1 MHRLLRRQ
9 LKKSG
14 LDPASETA
22 PTLDQWR
29 KLLPHIDRAYGQSDQ
44 DRYTLERSLTIS
56 SDEMHELYK
65 RLKDS
70 TEARWGAIANAL
82 PDLLFLQDAQGIY
95 HEIFSEAR
103 DDKLFRPENEIINKH
118 PKEIFPPKVA
128 DTFMALLQKA
138 LDTQE
143 VQILEYELDVPAGRR
158 WFEARMTPTKLR
170 LNGEQ
175 TVITLARDITDR
187 KQAEVRRRL
196 ASTVFEAVTEGMV
209 ILDRE
214 HHIIFVNSAF
224 TYITGRSEAE
234 AVGKEPRFLQSGASE
249 EKLRI
254 IWSIVDAKGSWRG
267 EIQSRR
273 TNGQIYHLWLSIN
286 AVKDSNERITHY
298 ALVLSDIS
306 ELKRSQEELEYIA
319 THDPLTHLPNRT
331 LFHEQLEQA
340 IHRSKRVNRRGAVFF
355 LDLDRFKNINDT
367 LGHHVG
373 DDLLFQVAERLRQTA
388 REEDMIARIGGDE
401 FTLVIENLQRAEDAA
416 MVAKNLLQTFSA
428 PFPLKGYELEISAS
442 IGISIFPDDGDEIS
456 QLTKQADSAMYSA
469 KEQGRNTFR
478 FFTQKLTDTAFE
490 FFDLE
495 ISLRRAL
502 ELGQFFLLYQPQYDL
517 ISGEL
522 IGVEALIRWNHPGM
536 GLVSPDRFIPIAEV
550 SGLIEPIGEWVLQTA
565 ATQAIQWDRAGLKPF
580 PVSVN
585 LSRRQLNN
593 PGLVDMVS
601 NILET
606 TGLPGERLELEITE
620 SALLETE
627 ERACSSL
634 EKLRAL
640 GCSIAI
646 DDFGTGY
653 SSLANLKL
661 FPLDRLKIDKSF
673 VCGVTKDPNDEAIIR
688 ASIALGNSLQLSVIA
703 EGVETEAQRDFLL
716 KEGCREVQGF
726 LFSQPVEA
734 KRIEEMERRLKAKG

>member
-9 LKKSG
+9 LKKIG
-14 LDPASETA
+14 LNPASESP

-29 KLLPHIDRAYGQSDQ
+29 KLLQHINRAYGQSDQ
-44 DRYTLERSLTIS
+44 DRYTLERSMTIS

-70 TEARWGAIANAL
+70 TEARLGAIANAL

-95 HEIFSEAR
+95 HEAFSEAR

-118 PKEIFPPKVA
+118 PKEIFPPKIA
-128 DTFMALLQKA
+128 DAFMALLQKA
-138 LDTQE
+138 LDTQQ

-170 LNGEQ
+170 LNGEK

-187 KQAEVRRRL
+187 KQAEVRQRL

-209 ILDRE
+209 ILDRD
-214 HHIIFVNSAF
+214 HQVIFVNSAF
-224 TYITGRSEAE
+224 TYITGHLEAE
-234 AVGKEPRFLQSGASE
+234 AVGQEPRFLKNSASE

-254 IWSIVDAKGSWRG
+254 IWSIVDTKGSWRG
-267 EIQSRR
+267 ELQSRR
-273 TNGQIYHLWLSIN
+273 ANGLAYHLWLSIN
-286 AVKDSNERITHY
+286 AVKDSIERITHY

-306 ELKRSQEELEYIA
+306 ELKRSQDELEYIA

-373 DDLLFQVAERLRQTA
+373 DDLLFQVADRLRQTA

-416 MVAKNLLQTFSA
+416 KVAKNLLKTFSA
-428 PFPLKGYELEISAS
+428 PFPLKGYDLEISAS

-478 FFTQKLTDTAFE
+478 FFTQKLTETAFE

-502 ELGQFFLLYQPQYDL
+502 ELNQLFLLYQPQYDL
-517 ISGEL
+517 ISGKL

-536 GLVSPDRFIPIAEV
+536 GLVSPNRFIPIAEV

-565 ATQAIQWDRAGLKPF
+565 ATQAI
-580 PVSVN
+580 
-585 LSRRQLNN
+585 
-593 PGLVDMVS
+593 LVPS
-601 NILET
+601 
-606 TGLPGERLELEITE
+606 
-620 SALLETE
+620 
-627 ERACSSL
+627 
-634 EKLRAL
+634 
-640 GCSIAI
+640 
-646 DDFGTGY
+646 
-653 SSLANLKL
+653 
-661 FPLDRLKIDKSF
+661 
-673 VCGVTKDPNDEAIIR
+673 
-688 ASIALGNSLQLSVIA
+688 
-703 EGVETEAQRDFLL
+703 
-716 KEGCREVQGF
+716 
-726 LFSQPVEA
+726 
-734 KRIEEMERRLKAKG
+734 

>member
-14 LDPASETA
+14 LDPASETP

-118 PKEIFPPKVA
+118 PKEIFPPKIA

-143 VQILEYELDVPAGRR
+143 VQIIEYELDVPAGRR
-158 WFEARMTPTKLR
+158 WFEARMTPTKLQ
-170 LNGEQ
+170 LDGEKS
-175 TVITLARDITDR
+175 VITLARDITDR

-209 ILDRE
+209 ILDRG
-214 HHIIFVNSAF
+214 HRVSFVNSAF
-224 TYITGRSEAE
+224 THITGHSEAE
-234 AVGKEPRFLQSGASE
+234 AVGQEPRFLQSGASE

-267 EIQSRR
+267 ELQSRR
-273 TNGQIYHLWLSIN
+273 ANGQIYHLWLSIN
-286 AVKDSNERITHY
+286 AVKDSSERITHY

-306 ELKRSQEELEYIA
+306 ELKRSQDELEYIA
-319 THDPLTHLPNRT
+319 NHDPLTHLPNRA
-331 LFHEQLEQA
+331 LFHQQLEQA
-340 IHRSKRVNRRGAVFF
+340 IHRSKRINLKGALFF

-401 FTLVIENLQRAEDAA
+401 FTLVIENLHRAEDAA
-416 MVAKNLLQTFSA
+416 RVAKNLLKTFSA
-428 PFPLKGYELEISAS
+428 PFPLKGYELDISAS

-456 QLTKQADSAMYSA
+456 LLTKQADSAMYSA

-478 FFTQKLTDTAFE
+478 FFTQKLTETAFE

-502 ELGQFFLLYQPQYDL
+502 ELNQLFLLYQPQYDL

-536 GLVSPDRFIPIAEV
+536 GLVSPNRFIPIAEV

-565 ATQAIQWDRAGLKPF
+565 ATQAVLWNRAGLKPF

-593 PGLVDMVS
+593 PGLVEMVS

-627 ERACSSL
+627 ERACTSL
-634 EKLRAL
+634 EKLRTL

-673 VCGVTKDPNDEAIIR
+673 VRDVTKDPNDEAIIR
-688 ASIALGNSLQLSVIA
+688 ATIALGHSLQLSVIA

-734 KRIEEMERRLKAKG
+734 KRIEEMMKVTGDR

>member
-1 MHRLLRRQ
+1 MHRLLCRQ
-9 LKKSG
+9 LKKIG
-14 LDPASETA
+14 LDPASTPP

-29 KLLPHIDRAYGQSDQ
+29 ELLSHIDRTYEQSDQ

-56 SDEMHELYK
+56 SDEMHELYT

-70 TEARWGAIANAL
+70 TEARWKAIANAL
-82 PDLLFLQDAQGIY
+82 PDLLFLQDEKGIY

-103 DDKLFRPENEIINKH
+103 DDKLFRPESEIINKH
-118 PKEIFPPKVA
+118 PKDIFPPQVA
-128 DTFMALLQKA
+128 DTFMTLLQKA

-143 VQILEYELDVPAGRR
+143 IQILEYELDVPAGRR
-158 WFEARMTPTKLR
+158 WFEARMTPAKLR
-170 LNGEQ
+170 LDGEK
-175 TVITLARDITDR
+175 TVITLARDITDQ
-187 KQAEVRRRL
+187 KQAEIRQRL

-209 ILDRE
+209 ILDRN

-224 TYITGRSEAE
+224 TYITGHSEAE
-234 AVGKEPRFLQSGASE
+234 VVDNKPHFLKSGASE

-254 IWSIVDAKGSWRG
+254 IWSIVEAKGVWRG
-267 EIQSRR
+267 ELQNRR
-273 TNGQIYHLWLSIN
+273 ANGQSYHLWLSIN
-286 AVKDSNERITHY
+286 AVKDSKKRITHY

-319 THDPLTHLPNRT
+319 NHDPLTHLPNRA

-340 IHRSKRVNRRGAVFF
+340 IHRSKRINRRGAVFF

-401 FTLVIENLQRAEDAA
+401 FTLVIENLHRPEDAA
-416 MVAKNLLQTFSA
+416 KVAKNLLKTFSA

-456 QLTKQADSAMYSA
+456 QLTKQADSAMYNA

-478 FFTQKLTDTAFE
+478 FFTQKLTETAFE

-502 ELGQFFLLYQPQYDL
+502 ELNQLFLLYQPQYDL

-536 GLVSPDRFIPIAEV
+536 GMVSPNRFIPIAEV

-565 ATQAIQWDRAGLKPF
+565 ATQAIQWDMAGLKPF

-585 LSRRQLNN
+585 LSRRQLSN
-593 PGLVDMVS
+593 PGLVEMVQR
-601 NILET
+601 ILET

-634 EKLRAL
+634 EKLRAM

-673 VCGVTKDPNDEAIIR
+673 VRDVTKDPNDEAIIR
-688 ASIALGNSLQLSVIA
+688 ATIALGNSLQLSVIA

-734 KRIEEMERRLKAKG
+734 KRIEEMKRRLKVKG

>member
-9 LKKSG
+9 LKKIG
-14 LDPASETA
+14 LNPASESP

-29 KLLPHIDRAYGQSDQ
+29 KLLQHINRAYGQSDQ

-103 DDKLFRPENEIINKH
+103 DDQLFRPENEIINKH
-118 PKEIFPPKVA
+118 PKEIFPPKIA
-128 DTFMALLQKA
+128 YTFMTLLQKA

-143 VQILEYELDVPAGRR
+143 VQIIEYELDVPAGRR
-158 WFEARMTPTKLR
+158 WFEARMTPTMLR
-170 LNGEQ
+170 LNGEK
-175 TVITLARDITDR
+175 TVISLVRDITDR

-196 ASTVFEAVTEGMV
+196 SSTVFEAVTEGMA
-209 ILDRE
+209 ILDRG
-214 HHIIFVNSAF
+214 HQVTFVNSAF

-234 AVGKEPRFLQSGASE
+234 AVGQEPRFLQSGASE

-267 EIQSRR
+267 ELQSRR
-273 TNGQIYHLWLSIN
+273 ANGQNYHLWLSIN

-340 IHRSKRVNRRGAVFF
+340 IHRSKRINRKGAVFF

-401 FTLVIENLQRAEDAA
+401 FTLVIENLHRPEDAA
-416 MVAKNLLQTFSA
+416 KVAQNLLNTFSA

-478 FFTQKLTDTAFE
+478 FFTQKLTETALE
-490 FFDLE
+490 YFDLE

-502 ELGQFFLLYQPQYDL
+502 ELNQFFLLYQPQYDL

-522 IGVEALIRWNHPGM
+522 LGVEALIRWNHPGM
-536 GLVSPDRFIPIAEV
+536 GMISPNRFIPIAEV

-565 ATQAIQWDRAGLKPF
+565 ATQATQWDKAGLKPF

-593 PGLVDMVS
+593 PGLVDIVS
-601 NILET
+601 RIIET

-627 ERACSSL
+627 EQACSSL

-673 VCGVTKDPNDEAIIR
+673 VRDVTKDPNDEAIIR
-688 ASIALGNSLQLSVIA
+688 ATIALGNSLQLSVIA

-734 KRIEEMERRLKAKG
+734 KRIEEMMKVTGDR

>member
-1 MHRLLRRQ
+1 MHRLLCRQ
-9 LKKSG
+9 LKKIG
-14 LDPASETA
+14 LDPASKSP

-29 KLLPHIDRAYGQSDQ
+29 ELLSHIDRTYEQSDQ

-70 TEARWGAIANAL
+70 TEARWRAIANAL
-82 PDLLFLQDAQGIY
+82 PDLLFLQDEKGIY

-118 PKEIFPPKVA
+118 PKDIFPPRIA

-143 VQILEYELDVPAGRR
+143 VQLLEYELDVPAGRR
-158 WFEARMTPTKLR
+158 WFEARMTPAKLR
-170 LNGEQ
+170 LDGKK

-187 KQAEVRRRL
+187 KQAETRQRL

-209 ILDRE
+209 ILDRD
-214 HHIIFVNSAF
+214 HHIIFVNRAF
-224 TYITGRSEAE
+224 TYITGHSEAE
-234 AVGKEPRFLQSGASE
+234 VVDNKPHFLKSGASE

-254 IWSIVDAKGSWRG
+254 IWSIVEAKGVWRG
-267 EIQSRR
+267 ELQNRR
-273 TNGQIYHLWLSIN
+273 ANGQSYHLWLSIN
-286 AVKDSNERITHY
+286 AVKDSNKRITHY

-306 ELKRSQEELEYIA
+306 ELKHSQEKLEYIA
-319 THDPLTHLPNRT
+319 NHDPLTHLPNRA

-340 IHRSKRVNRRGAVFF
+340 IHRSKRINRRGAVFF

-373 DDLLFQVAERLRQTA
+373 DDLLFQVAERLRQAA

-401 FTLVIENLQRAEDAA
+401 FTLVIENLNRPEDAA
-416 MVAKNLLQTFSA
+416 KVAKNLLKTFSA
-428 PFPLKGYELEISAS
+428 PFPLKGYELEITAS

-478 FFTQKLTDTAFE
+478 FFTQKLTETAFE

-502 ELGQFFLLYQPQYDL
+502 ELNQLFLLYQPQYDL
-517 ISGEL
+517 ISGQL

-536 GLVSPDRFIPIAEV
+536 GMVSPNRFIPIAEV

-565 ATQAIQWDRAGLKPF
+565 ATQSIQWDMAGLKPF

-601 NILET
+601 RILET

-627 ERACSSL
+627 EQACSSL

-673 VCGVTKDPNDEAIIR
+673 VRDVTKDPNDEAIIR
-688 ASIALGNSLQLSVIA
+688 ATIALGNSLQLSVIA

-734 KRIEEMERRLKAKG
+734 KRIEEMERRLKVKG